1 MMTSVLCFRL
11 RSTLLKAP
19 AAEPILAAESPA
31 LPSMSCL
38 LSSPAHTST
47 KR

>member
-1 MMTSVLCFRL
+1 MMTSVLCSRL
-11 RSTLLKAP
+11 RSTLLMAP
-19 AAEPILAAESPA
+19 PAEPILAAESPA

-38 LSSPAHTST
+38 LCSPAHTSR